1 MKYKAYHFES
11 CRGDSDSQSFEIE
24 GEDLKS
30 AIWNFFVK
38 ENKGDIWRA
47 VMQINYYLNGM
58 IDKGTEWNEVKD
70 FNGVIMFDGEEDYY
84 MFGSGDKFDEYL
96 GKAAFQNESGKW
108 EGDFWAQITA

>member
-47 VMQINYYLNGM
+47 VM
-58 IDKGTEWNEVKD
+58 
-70 FNGVIMFDGEEDYY
+70 
-84 MFGSGDKFDEYL
+84 
-96 GKAAFQNESGKW
+96 
-108 EGDFWAQITA
+108 